1 MGKPKANAI
10 NIASCFFQRYCIFN
24 TQAYGKQKAHTF
36 KVQAIIHYKTRQI
49 LSLCMCKG
57 AVHDFELFKR
67 NQHLI
72 PKESFVLA
80 DKGYQGIYAIYEK
93 SLISIKAKTRM

>member
-1 MGKPKANAI
+1 MFFPKI
-10 NIASCFFQRYCIFN
+10 LFFN

-49 LSLCMCKG
+49 LSLCMCKR
-57 AVHDFELFKR
+57 AVHDCELFKR

-93 SLISIKAKTRM
+93 SLIPIKAKTRM